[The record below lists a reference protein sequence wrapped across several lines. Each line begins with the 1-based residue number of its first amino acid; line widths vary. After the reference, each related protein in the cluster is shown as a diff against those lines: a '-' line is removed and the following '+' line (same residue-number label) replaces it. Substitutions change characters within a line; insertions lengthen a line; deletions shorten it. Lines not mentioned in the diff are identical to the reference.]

1 MLIFTLT
8 IFLGALLL
16 FQVELII
23 GKTILP
29 WFGGTSAVWITCM
42 LFFQVVLLAGYAYG
56 HALDRARTRAQ
67 ARLHQLLLLAT
78 VATLAAQFYLW
89 HSPLILDAS
98 WKPRAEGN
106 PLLQILTLLTISVGL
121 PYLVLASTAPLL
133 QSWWRRLYP
142 QRSPYP
148 LYAVSNFGSF
158 LGLVSYPF
166 LVEPFLTLKTQAL
179 AWSIGYAAFV
189 AGCAYCAV
197 RASRMGVGG
206 DAGAIE
212 ESGRAEGRGTT
223 FKPAAPLQERV
234 GAMDSSAVGRD
245 VIPNPAPTLFV
256 GGAGAGSTWSPRQ
269 NGEGSAFAL
278 PRSGNRVDSGLAER
292 PRARIVLLWLSLA
305 ACASALLLATTNQLC
320 KNVAAVPLLW
330 VLPLAIYLLTFTLC
344 FESDRR
350 YSRKW
355 FHPAFA
361 LGTFLVCFVLATGA
375 GKNLPAQIAI
385 YSFSLFAACM
395 VCHGELARL
404 KPDPR
409 HLTLF
414 YLVVAAGGVL
424 GGLFV
429 ALVAPYLFVGYWEYE
444 VSVWLAALLFLV
456 VLYRD
461 RNSWL
466 YNTRVPAPL
475 VLIGAAALLPES
487 MALAVGSTQLAGSIP
502 SVVVIVGALFF
513 LQGQSKRRKAKSTGS
528 AATAAASLRLGL
540 GDDDSAAPALSLA
553 GDAHMAELKPGPT
566 FDPSARESDAD
577 LGASSATPIA
587 HSPRGAVAPRRTALG
602 QPRRNKFSLIAS
614 CAIVLL
620 VLGATL
626 TTVAKATLGQI
637 ASVRNFYGALT
648 IDHQF
653 PNERDRDAYALKH
666 GEIFHGFEFLA
677 PQRHLVPT
685 SYFSEDSG
693 LGLLLAPHLHAAD
706 PATPLRI
713 GDVGLGIGTVAAY
726 ARPGDSVR
734 FYEINPQV
742 VMLASDPRYF
752 QFLHDSAAP
761 VNTVLGDGRLS
772 LERELAQGAHDDY
785 DVLIVDAFNGDA
797 VPVHLL
803 TIEAFRLYAQ
813 RLKHPGGV
821 LAMNV
826 TNTFLDL
833 RPVVIAAAER
843 LGFASL
849 WVHCD
854 GDGLVSYTNDW
865 VLLSRD
871 RGRLDA
877 IAATANDSA
886 SHPNTRAARLQA
898 PESRLWTDD
907 YSNLFQALSR

>member
-1 MLIFTLT
+1 MLIFSLT

-23 GKTILP
+23 GKYILP

-42 LFFQVVLLAGYAYG
+42 LFFQVLLLGGYAYG
-56 HALDRARTRAQ
+56 HLLDSRARAGAQ
-67 ARLHQLLLLAT
+67 TRLHRLLLLISLL
-78 VATLAAQFYLW
+78 VLGVQLFLW

-106 PLLQILTLLTISVGL
+106 PLLQILTLLAVSVGL

-142 QRSPYP
+142 NYSPYP

-166 LVEPFLTLKTQAL
+166 LVEPFLTLKTQARL
-179 AWSIGYAAFV
+179 WSWCYVAF
-189 AGCAYCAV
+189 ALGCAYCAM
-197 RASRMGVGG
+197 RAAR
-206 DAGAIE
+206 AP
-212 ESGRAEGRGTT
+212 ESGADAPSNAAPAPLVPSCASSGTPAT
-223 FKPAAPLQERV
+223 AVGPPQRPAA
-234 GAMDSSAVGRD
+234 
-245 VIPNPAPTLFV
+245 
-256 GGAGAGSTWSPRQ
+256 
-269 NGEGSAFAL
+269 
-278 PRSGNRVDSGLAER
+278 GLV
-292 PRARIVLLWLSLA
+292 VLWMSLA

-361 LGTFLVCFVLATGA
+361 LGMFLVCFVLATGA
-375 GKNLPAQIAI
+375 GKDLLAQIAI
-385 YSFSLFAACM
+385 YSFGLFAACM

-409 HLTLF
+409 HLTFF
-414 YLVVAAGGVL
+414 YLIVAAGGVL
-424 GGLFV
+424 GGFFV
-429 ALVAPYLFVGYWEYE
+429 ALVAPYLFRGYWEYE
-444 VSVWLAALLFLV
+444 ISLWLAALLFLV

-461 RNSWL
+461 RGSWL
-466 YNTRVPAPL
+466 YSTRVKSPL
-475 VLIGAAALLPES
+475 VLLGAAALLPES
-487 MALAVGSTQLAGSIP
+487 LALAIGATQLAGTLPSI
-502 SVVVIVGALFF
+502 VVILGALFF
-513 LQGQSKRRKAKSTGS
+513 LQNQNQRRKQKPLR
-528 AATAAASLRLGL
+528 ASRA
-540 GDDDSAAPALSLA
+540 SAPAP
-553 GDAHMAELKPGPT
+553 E
-566 FDPSARESDAD
+566 SAPLQKSNR
-577 LGASSATPIA
+577 L
-587 HSPRGAVAPRRTALG
+587 L
-602 QPRRNKFSLIAS
+602 LAS

-620 VLGATL
+620 ILGATF
-626 TTVAKATLGQI
+626 TTLAKASLGQI
-637 ASVRNFYGALT
+637 ASVRDFYGALT
-648 IDHQF
+648 V
-653 PNERDRDAYALKH
+653 DRQNPGDPAHDAYALKH
-666 GEIFHGFEFLA
+666 GEIVHGFEFRA
-677 PQRHLVPT
+677 PNKRLIPT

-693 LGLLLAPHLHAAD
+693 LGLLLAPHLHASD
-706 PATPLRI
+706 NPAGGDAALHI

-726 ARPGDSVR
+726 ARAGDSLR

-742 VMLASDPRYF
+742 VTLASDPRYF
-752 QFLHDSAAP
+752 RFLHDAAAP
-761 VNTVLGDGRLS
+761 VDVALGDGRLS
-772 LERELAQGAHDDY
+772 LERELAQGASQDY

-803 TIEAFRLYAQ
+803 TIEAFELYLR
-813 RLKHPGGV
+813 RLKPSGV

-833 RPVVIAAAER
+833 RPVVVAAAER
-843 LGFASL
+843 LGLASV

-854 GDGLVSYTNDW
+854 GDERVSYTNDW

-871 RGRLDA
+871 RQRIDA
-877 IAATANDSA
+877 VASAAK
-886 SHPNTRAARLQA
+886 HAAMLQV

-907 YSNLFQALSR
+907 YSNLFEALRDKSRTLSVGAESTSR

>member
-1 MLIFTLT
+1 MPIFSLT

-23 GKTILP
+23 GKYILP

-42 LFFQVVLLAGYAYG
+42 LFFQVLLLGGYAYG
-56 HALDRARTRAQ
+56 HLLDSHGRSRVRAQ
-67 ARLHQLLLLAT
+67 TLLHRLLLL
-78 VATLAAQFYLW
+78 VSLLVLAGQFILW

-106 PLLQILTLLTISVGL
+106 PLLQILTLLAVSVGL

-142 QRSPYP
+142 QRSPYR

-166 LVEPFLTLKTQAL
+166 LVEPFLTLKTQARL
-179 AWSIGYAAFV
+179 WSWGYVAF
-189 AGCAYCAV
+189 ALGCAYCAF
-197 RASRMGVGG
+197 RAARAGDADALASGTAAPATGGASGG
-206 DAGAIE
+206 DAAD
-212 ESGRAEGRGTT
+212 
-223 FKPAAPLQERV
+223 AAGPQQR
-234 GAMDSSAVGRD
+234 
-245 VIPNPAPTLFV
+245 PAP
-256 GGAGAGSTWSPRQ
+256 
-269 NGEGSAFAL
+269 
-278 PRSGNRVDSGLAER
+278 GLV
-292 PRARIVLLWLSLA
+292 ILWLSLA

-361 LGTFLVCFVLATGA
+361 LGMFLVCFVLATGA

-385 YSFSLFAACM
+385 YSFGLFAACM

-414 YLVVAAGGVL
+414 YLVIAAGGVL

-429 ALVAPYLFVGYWEYE
+429 ALAAPYLFLGYWEYE
-444 VSVWLAALLFLV
+444 ISLWLAALLFLV
-456 VLYRD
+456 VLVRD
-461 RNSWL
+461 RSSWL
-466 YNTRVPAPL
+466 YSTRVKTPL
-475 VLIGAAALLPES
+475 VLLGAAALLPES
-487 MALAVGSTQLAGSIP
+487 LALAIGSTQLAGTLPSI
-502 SVVVIVGALFF
+502 VVIVGALFL
-513 LQGQSKRRKAKSTGS
+513 LQNQNKRRKVKPAAKGPR
-528 AATAAASLRLGL
+528 AS
-540 GDDDSAAPALSLA
+540 APA
-553 GDAHMAELKPGPT
+553 EIPP
-566 FDPSARESDAD
+566 
-577 LGASSATPIA
+577 
-587 HSPRGAVAPRRTALG
+587 VAPLQKGHRL
-602 QPRRNKFSLIAS
+602 LLAS

-620 VLGATL
+620 ILGATF
-626 TTVAKATLGQI
+626 TTLAKASLGQI
-637 ASVRNFYGALT
+637 ASMRNFYGALT
-648 IDHQF
+648 IDRQN
-653 PNERDRDAYALKH
+653 PADPERDAYALKH
-666 GEIFHGFEFLA
+666 GEIVHGFEFRA
-677 PQRHLVPT
+677 PGKQLIPT

-693 LGLLLAPHLHAAD
+693 LGLLLAPHLHSGGAA
-706 PATPLRI
+706 LRV

-742 VMLASDPRYF
+742 QRLASDPRYF
-752 QFLHDSAAP
+752 EFLHDSPAAP
-761 VNTVLGDGRLS
+761 VDVVLGDGRLS
-772 LERELAQGAHDDY
+772 LERELAQGSSQDY
-785 DVLIVDAFNGDA
+785 DVLVVDAFNGDA

-803 TIEAFRLYAQ
+803 TVEAFELYLR
-813 RLKHPGGV
+813 RLKNPGGV
-821 LAMNV
+821 LAVNV

-833 RPVVIAAAER
+833 RPVVVAAAEH
-843 LGFASL
+843 LGLASV

-854 GDGLVSYTNDW
+854 GDERISYTNDW
-865 VLLSRD
+865 VLVSRD
-871 RGRLDA
+871 TQRIDA
-877 IAATANDSA
+877 LASAAK
-886 SHPNTRAARLQA
+886 HAARLQV

-907 YSNLFQALSR
+907 YSNLFEALSDKSRSSSQIASVAYPVSSVNSVK

>member
-1 MLIFTLT
+1 MLIFSLT

-23 GKTILP
+23 GKYILP

-42 LFFQVVLLAGYAYG
+42 LFFQVLLLGGYAYG
-56 HALDRARTRAQ
+56 HLLDSRARAGAQ
-67 ARLHQLLLLAT
+67 TRLHRLLLLISLL
-78 VATLAAQFYLW
+78 VLGVQLFLW

-106 PLLQILTLLTISVGL
+106 PLLQILTLLAVSVGL

-142 QRSPYP
+142 NYSPYP

-166 LVEPFLTLKTQAL
+166 LVEPFLTLKTQARL
-179 AWSIGYAAFV
+179 WSWCYVAF
-189 AGCAYCAV
+189 ALGCAYCAM
-197 RASRMGVGG
+197 RAAR
-206 DAGAIE
+206 AP
-212 ESGRAEGRGTT
+212 ESGADAPSNAAPAPLVPSCASSGTPAT
-223 FKPAAPLQERV
+223 AVGPPQRPAA
-234 GAMDSSAVGRD
+234 
-245 VIPNPAPTLFV
+245 
-256 GGAGAGSTWSPRQ
+256 
-269 NGEGSAFAL
+269 
-278 PRSGNRVDSGLAER
+278 GLV
-292 PRARIVLLWLSLA
+292 VLWMSLA

-361 LGTFLVCFVLATGA
+361 LGMFLVCFVLATGA
-375 GKNLPAQIAI
+375 GKDLLAQIAI
-385 YSFSLFAACM
+385 YSFGLFAACM

-409 HLTLF
+409 HLTFF
-414 YLVVAAGGVL
+414 YLIVAAGGVL
-424 GGLFV
+424 GGFFV
-429 ALVAPYLFVGYWEYE
+429 ALVAPYLFRGYWEYE
-444 VSVWLAALLFLV
+444 ISLWLAALLFLV

-461 RNSWL
+461 RGSWL
-466 YNTRVPAPL
+466 YSTRVKSPL
-475 VLIGAAALLPES
+475 VLLGAAALLPES
-487 MALAVGSTQLAGSIP
+487 LALAIGATQLAGTLPSI
-502 SVVVIVGALFF
+502 VVILGALFF
-513 LQGQSKRRKAKSTGS
+513 LQNQNQRRKQKPLR
-528 AATAAASLRLGL
+528 ASRA
-540 GDDDSAAPALSLA
+540 SAPAP
-553 GDAHMAELKPGPT
+553 E
-566 FDPSARESDAD
+566 SAPLQKGNR
-577 LGASSATPIA
+577 L
-587 HSPRGAVAPRRTALG
+587 L
-602 QPRRNKFSLIAS
+602 LAS

-620 VLGATL
+620 ILGATF
-626 TTVAKATLGQI
+626 TTLAKASLGQI
-637 ASVRNFYGALT
+637 ASVRDFYGALT
-648 IDHQF
+648 IDRQNPGDPAH
-653 PNERDRDAYALKH
+653 DAYALKH
-666 GEIFHGFEFLA
+666 GEIVHGFEFRA
-677 PQRHLVPT
+677 PNKRLIPT

-693 LGLLLAPHLHAAD
+693 LGLLLAPHLHASD
-706 PATPLRI
+706 NPAGGDAALHI

-726 ARPGDSVR
+726 ARAGDSLR

-742 VMLASDPRYF
+742 VSVASDPRYF
-752 QFLHDSAAP
+752 RFLHDAAAP
-761 VNTVLGDGRLS
+761 VDVVLGDGRLS
-772 LERELAQGAHDDY
+772 LERELAQGASQDY

-803 TIEAFRLYAQ
+803 TIEAFELYLR
-813 RLKHPGGV
+813 RLKPSGV

-833 RPVVIAAAER
+833 RPVVVAAAER
-843 LGFASL
+843 LGLASV

-854 GDGLVSYTNDW
+854 GDERVSYTNDW

-871 RGRLDA
+871 RQRIDA
-877 IAATANDSA
+877 VASAAK
-886 SHPNTRAARLQA
+886 HAAMLQV

-907 YSNLFQALSR
+907 YSNLFEALRDKSRTLSVVAEFASR